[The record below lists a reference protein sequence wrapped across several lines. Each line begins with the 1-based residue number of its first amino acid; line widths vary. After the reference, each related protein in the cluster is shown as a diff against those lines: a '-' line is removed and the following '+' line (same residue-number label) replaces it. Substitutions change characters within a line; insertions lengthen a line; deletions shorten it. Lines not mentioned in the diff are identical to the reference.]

1 VTISQTR
8 LRKLRDLQRRQDKTC
23 PTCHGHGELT
33 RCVNDGHAGCS
44 HQLDPSWPCPDC
56 HGEGTRP

>member
-23 PTCHGHGELT
+23 PTCNGHGELT
-33 RCVNDGHAGCS
+33 RCVDDGTHGCS
-44 HQLDPSWPCPDC
+44 HQFDPSWPCPDRQ
-56 HGEGTRP
+56 GEGTRP